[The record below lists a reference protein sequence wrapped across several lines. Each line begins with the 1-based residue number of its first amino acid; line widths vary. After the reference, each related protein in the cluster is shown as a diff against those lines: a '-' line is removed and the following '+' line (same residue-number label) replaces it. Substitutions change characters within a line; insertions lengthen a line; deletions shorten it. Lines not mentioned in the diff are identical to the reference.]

1 MRGQR
6 RKNKEE
12 TGGSGDWALSY
23 GDMMTLL
30 LTFFVLIVSFS
41 TTELIKFRQ
50 AMGSLRGSM
59 GVMMEEEGTSVVK
72 QDKST
77 PMSVIDRDVMLMT
90 MQEIEEQVFQ
100 MNAQDIVSIEI
111 SEESVN
117 FRLDNELLFDLGS
130 ATFKP
135 GVQQILGN
143 IAKIIKRFSC
153 NVRVEGH
160 TDNLPIRTAQFPSNW
175 ELSSA
180 RAISVVRYFVEE
192 EGINPTRMV
201 AVGCGEHRPLVLNT
215 TETNR
220 KKNRRVEISL
230 NWKELTVDMDI

>member
-1 MRGQR
+1 VRGQR

-59 GVMMEEEGTSVVK
+59 GVMMEEEGTSVVR

-77 PMSVIDRDVMLMT
+77 PMSVIDREVMLMT
-90 MQEIEEQVFQ
+90 LQEIEEQVFQ

-117 FRLDNELLFDLGS
+117 FRLDDELLFDLGS
-130 ATFKP
+130 ATLKP
-135 GVQQILGN
+135 GVQEILGN

-160 TDNLPIRTAQFPSNW
+160 TDNLPIRTPQFPSNW

-192 EGINPTRMV
+192 QRINPTRMV
-201 AVGCGEHRPLVLNT
+201 AVGCGEHHPLVLNT
-215 TETNR
+215 TEINR

-230 NWKELTVDMDI
+230 NWKELTVDMDM

>member
-1 MRGQR
+1 VRGQR

-59 GVMMEEEGTSVVK
+59 GVMMEEEGSSVVK

-90 MQEIEEQVFQ
+90 LQEIEEQVFQ
-100 MNAQDIVSIEI
+100 MNAQDVVSIEI

-117 FRLDNELLFDLGS
+117 FRLDDELLFDLGS
-130 ATFKP
+130 ATLKP

-160 TDNLPIRTAQFPSNW
+160 TDNLPIRTPQFPSNW

-192 EGINPTRMV
+192 QGINPTRMV
-201 AVGCGEHRPLVLNT
+201 AVGCGEHHPLVLNT
-215 TETNR
+215 TELNR

-230 NWKELTVDMDI
+230 NWKELTVGMDI